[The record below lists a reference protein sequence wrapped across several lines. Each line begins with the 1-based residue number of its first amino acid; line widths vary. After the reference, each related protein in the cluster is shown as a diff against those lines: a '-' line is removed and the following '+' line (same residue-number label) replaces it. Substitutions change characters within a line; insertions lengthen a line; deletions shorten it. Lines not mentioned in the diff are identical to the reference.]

1 MSTIANGTR
10 IPASMFRPHPLNPR
24 LEFNRL
30 PPPPGEAV
38 EPSETPTM
46 NRLQSLAESIR
57 QSGGHPFT
65 PILARPQG
73 GRYEIVCGHTRFR
86 AMTEILGFT
95 ELEVGL
101 DVVLREMDE
110 GSAVRMMVDDNLRR
124 WAYNGGELARA
135 LKLLVSNLKMSE
147 RDIARQYNVS
157 VGWISTVLS
166 LNRLPARVA
175 AKISVGQGHALA
187 RATEDVHS
195 GERLS
200 RGEGKLTIK
209 HGLALANLET
219 NDQKVAVARAIEK
232 NRLTVRETNQVV
244 EALRENPCGPVDEV
258 VRAVKRNNATANLN
272 TLIVELPDSRVV
284 EALARAAGAAKIGR
298 EEYAATK
305 IAEGLVND
313 GYLRPEVL
321 QQDEVLQFVEEKLG
335 TMTAPDDSHLVS
347 RVRMTIDP
355 VSPF

>member
-1 MSTIANGTR
+1 MSDTA
-10 IPASMFRPHPLNPR
+10 PAA
-24 LEFNRL
+24 
-30 PPPPGEAV
+30 G
-38 EPSETPTM
+38 
-46 NRLQSLAESIR
+46 
-57 QSGGHPFT
+57 
-65 PILARPQG
+65 
-73 GRYEIVCGHTRFR
+73 
-86 AMTEILGFT
+86 
-95 ELEVGL
+95 
-101 DVVLREMDE
+101 
-110 GSAVRMMVDDNLRR
+110 
-124 WAYNGGELARA
+124 GGELARA

-157 VGWISTVLS
+157 VGLISPVLS

-209 HGLALANLET
+209 HGLALANLKT

-232 NRLTVRETNQVV
+232 NRLTVMETNQVV
-244 EALRENPCGPVDEV
+244 EALSENPCGPVDEV
-258 VRAVKRNNATANLN
+258 VRVVKRNNATASLN
-272 TLIVELPDSRVV
+272 TLVVEFSDSRVA
-284 EALARAAGAAKIGR
+284 EALGRAAAAAGTR
-298 EEYAATK
+298 PEEYAAMK
-305 IAEGLVND
+305 VGEGLVND